1 MNELLNVNNDTQT
14 VSARDL
20 YEAVGSTERF
30 SAWFDRQLQF
40 GFVEG
45 EDFTSVKSFTV
56 VNNGAK
62 REIDDYNL
70 TIDMAKQICMVQK
83 NDKARQIRQ
92 YLIQIEKAWNTPEQI
107 MARALDIAHQTINN
121 LKIEVDSM
129 KPKAAYFDAL
139 VDKKLNVSF
148 RDCAKEL
155 AVKEKEFIQF
165 LYEGGFIFRSSAD
178 GKWRPRAAYA
188 ESGKGYFVLKDIKND
203 FNGYVGVQTFIT
215 PRGKEAFR
223 LLLGR

>member
-40 GFVEG
+40 GFEEG
-45 EDFTSVKSFTV
+45 TDYTGCKTFNTLAHQELQ
-56 VNNGAK
+56 
-62 REIDDYNL
+62 DYNL

-121 LKIEVDSM
+121 LKIEVDLM
-129 KPKAAYFDAL
+129 KPKAEYFDAL

-165 LYEGGFIFRSSAD
+165 LHESGFIFRSSAD

-203 FNGYVGVQTFIT
+203 LTGYVGVQTFIT
-215 PRGKEAFR
+215 PRGKETFR